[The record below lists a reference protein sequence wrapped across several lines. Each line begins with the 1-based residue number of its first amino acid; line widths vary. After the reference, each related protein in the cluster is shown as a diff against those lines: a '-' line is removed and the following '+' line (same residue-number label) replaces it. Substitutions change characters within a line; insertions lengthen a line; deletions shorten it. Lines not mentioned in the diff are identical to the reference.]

1 MGKPNPAESGIH
13 SVPRWANVGLI
24 LPGGGAR
31 AAYQVGVLRAIA
43 KIVPRG
49 GPSPFTVI
57 SGTSAGAINAAAVA
71 AYADRFSAGVSALNS
86 VWRNFTADQVYRT
99 DAWSMLKASLHWM
112 ASILTGGLLGT
123 LNPRSLLD
131 NSPLWQLLEERIPLH
146 RIQSNLAAGYLR
158 AVAVNLSSYHSA
170 RSVCFFQSRD
180 GVGEWYRSRR
190 AGVRAS
196 LNVEHLVASA
206 AVPMIFPAVR
216 LGDQYYGDGAMR
228 QQNPLSPAIHMGA
241 QRLLVIGVRDEK
253 THGGPIPRHPERPS
267 LGQIAGYML
276 DTIFMDGLYT
286 DLERVT
292 RINQL
297 LEQVRTPGLPSELQH
312 LRRVETLLI
321 LPSQNIRELAAEHAR
336 SLPLPVRLLL
346 RGVGA
351 SAHGEGQLLSYLLF
365 EKSFT
370 RALIRMGHD
379 DAMARRDQ
387 IEALLRGDP
396 MPVLDA
402 PKEVAGDL
410 SGQ

>member
-1 MGKPNPAESGIH
+1 MGRPNPQESGIH

-43 KIVPRG
+43 RIVPRG
-49 GPSPFTVI
+49 APSPFNVI

-71 AYADRFSAGVSALNS
+71 AYADRFSAGVTALNS
-86 VWRNFTADQVYRT
+86 VWRNFTADQVFRT
-99 DAWSMLKASLHWM
+99 DALSMLKASLQWM
-112 ASILTGGLLGT
+112 ASILTGGLAF
-123 LNPRSLLD
+123 NPDCLLD
-131 NSPLWQLLEERIPLH
+131 NRPLWELLRDRIPLH
-146 RIQSNLAAGYLR
+146 RIDSNLAAGFLR

-170 RSVCFFQSRD
+170 RSVCFFQS
-180 GVGEWYRSRR
+180 GHAVSNWEQTRR
-190 AGVRAS
+190 AGVRTRLS
-196 LNVEHLVASA
+196 VEHLVASA
-206 AVPMIFPAVR
+206 AVPMIFPAVQ
-216 LGDQYYGDGAMR
+216 LDDEFYGDGAMR
-228 QQNPLSPAIHMGA
+228 QQNPLSPAIRLGA

-253 THGGPIPRHPERPS
+253 SHGGPLPRQPERPS

-297 LEQVRTPGLPSELQH
+297 LEQVQTGKLPPQLQH
-312 LRRVETLLI
+312 LRRVETLVI
-321 LPSQNIRELAAEHAR
+321 LPSQNIRELAARHAGA
-336 SLPLPVRLLL
+336 LPRPVRLLL

-351 SAHGEGQLLSYLLF
+351 SPRGEGQLLSYLLF
-365 EKSFT
+365 EKDFT

-379 DAMARRDQ
+379 DAMARREH
-387 IEALLRGDP
+387 IEALLSGEP

-402 PKEVAGDL
+402 PEEVASDI

>member
-1 MGKPNPAESGIH
+1 MGTAKPAESGIH
-13 SVPRWANVGLI
+13 SVPHWANVGLI

-43 KIVPRG
+43 RIVPRG
-49 GPSPFTVI
+49 APSPFNVI

-86 VWRNFTADQVYRT
+86 VWRNFTTDQVFRT
-99 DAWSMLKASLHWM
+99 DPWSMLQASLHWM
-112 ASILTGGLLGT
+112 ASILTGGLGPF
-123 LNPRSLLD
+123 NPRSLLD
-131 NSPLWQLLEERIPLH
+131 NRPLWQLLRERIPLH
-146 RIQSNLAAGYLR
+146 RIDSNLAAGFLR

-170 RSVCFFQSRD
+170 RSVCFFQS
-180 GVGEWYRSRR
+180 GPSVAGWERSRR
-190 AGVRAS
+190 AGVRS
-196 LNVEHLVASA
+196 RLSVEHLVASA

-216 LGDQYYGDGAMR
+216 LGDEFYGDGAMR
-228 QQNPLSPAIHMGA
+228 QQSPLSPAIQMGA

-253 THGGPIPRHPERPS
+253 THGGPRPRRPERPS

-286 DLERVT
+286 DIERIT

-297 LEQVRTPGLPSELQH
+297 LEQVRTDKLPPQLRH
-312 LRRVETLLI
+312 LRRVETLVI
-321 LPSQNIRELAAEHAR
+321 LPSQNIRELAARHAR
-336 SLPLPVRLLL
+336 ALPLPLRLLL

-351 SAHGEGQLLSYLLF
+351 SSHGQGQLLSYLLF
-365 EKSFT
+365 EKGFT

-379 DAMARRDQ
+379 DAMARRDH
-387 IEALLRGDP
+387 IEALLGGQP

-402 PKEVAGDL
+402 PDEVVGDI